1 MLKGT
6 ILVSPED
13 TEEYFAFFVKNQITD
28 NRPNKGDDSIAN
40 ELLSFIY
47 QTTDG
52 SYHSTSP
59 AKFLDLH
66 APSQFAKEIL
76 PPETVQSH
84 EVMSWAFEN
93 ITLPLFEETKVKVG
107 EAQPNVRNTSERLSV
122 KSSWTWILPSMK
134 CR

>member
-1 MLKGT
+1 MFDALVDCVRKEFKEEMLKGT

-13 TEEYFAFFVKNQITD
+13 TEEYFAFFVKTQNTA

-59 AKFLDLH
+59 AKLLDLH

-76 PPETVQSH
+76 PPETVRS
-84 EVMSWAFEN
+84 
-93 ITLPLFEETKVKVG
+93 
-107 EAQPNVRNTSERLSV
+107 R
-122 KSSWTWILPSMK
+122 ILPYLCLK
-134 CR
+134 KRK